1 MVFDTRQ
8 LGVILLTAAALGC
21 HGAAQPPLSPPSA
34 PVVQPGAPG
43 EPGRTVEAGAAPRLR
58 HTSADTRFMQG
69 MIGHHAQAIEMTD
82 LLKTRTTRDD
92 MKLLALRIDVSQTDE
107 IRMMKRWLLDH
118 GETVPDDHAHHMSGA
133 TLMPTLLELI
143 GAKGTAPKNID
154 GISLADT
161 LLGKSQEP
169 REFLYREFPSYGG
182 QQIIRVGDWK
192 AVRQNMTKGNLTIE
206 LYNLADDIG
215 EHKDLARQHPEIV
228 EKLAKLMEREHTP
241 SAIFP
246 LIPIDAPAKKPAR
259 GANAK

>member
-1 MVFDTRQ
+1 
-8 LGVILLTAAALGC
+8 
-21 HGAAQPPLSPPSA
+21 
-34 PVVQPGAPG
+34 
-43 EPGRTVEAGAAPRLR
+43 
-58 HTSADTRFMQG
+58 
-69 MIGHHAQAIEMTD
+69 
-82 LLKTRTTRDD
+82 
-92 MKLLALRIDVSQTDE
+92 VSGFED
-107 IRMMKRWLLDH
+107 W
-118 GETVPDDHAHHMSGA
+118 
-133 TLMPTLLELI
+133 MPTLLELI

-154 GISLADT
+154 GMSLADT

-192 AVRQNMTKGNLTIE
+192 AVRQNMTQGNLTIE

-215 EHKDLARQHPEIV
+215 EQKDLAKQHPEIV